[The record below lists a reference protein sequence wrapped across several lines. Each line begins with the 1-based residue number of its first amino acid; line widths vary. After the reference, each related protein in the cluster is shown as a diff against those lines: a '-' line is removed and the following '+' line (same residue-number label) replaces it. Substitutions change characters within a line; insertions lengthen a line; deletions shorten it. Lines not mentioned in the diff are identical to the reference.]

1 MYDVLSLGRF
11 VSGTLWLKTLCPWD
25 VLSRDVFSVHP
36 FRTSQ
41 KYTYT
46 VNENCV
52 LQHLEVRGGTLK
64 PSAARLV

>member
-1 MYDVLSLGRF
+1 MSLGRF
-11 VSGTLWLKTLCPWD
+11 VSGRFFGAPFPH
-25 VLSRDVFSVHP
+25 LSKVYL
-36 FRTSQ
+36 Q
-41 KYTYT
+41 YT